1 MKFMDMNSIL
11 IVDDSEADRY
21 YIERVVEES
30 NSTCKIFNA
39 EDGERA
45 LDFLFDFDARKEQY
59 EDDFPP
65 TVIFL
70 DINMPR
76 MDGFEFLDAFSKL
89 KEQDS
94 RYNSIVI
101 MMYTSSDN
109 KEDMEKAKQ
118 YSCVRDYIIKPISES
133 DIERIKNDVLV
144 VK

>member
-1 MKFMDMNSIL
+1 MDINSIL

-21 YIERVVEES
+21 YIERMMGEE
-30 NSTCKIFNA
+30 NPNCKVFNA

-45 LDFLFDFDARKEQY
+45 IDFLSGFEAKKDEYKDG
-59 EDDFPP
+59 FPP
-65 TVIFL
+65 TIIFL

-76 MDGFEFLDAFSKL
+76 MNGFDFLDAFSKL

-118 YSCVRDYIIKPISES
+118 YACVKDYIIKPISES